1 MGLHRAFFPREK
13 LRLSW
18 NFGATSTPPR
28 ATSSIAVCSGP
39 HGGQASG
46 GDMDL
51 APATAHRD
59 RSYAPGPLVFWGV
72 ACLVGVLAAY
82 PPLASLSRE
91 GIQGAFRFFAA
102 DTFYYLSVADHSSAT
117 PFFTFDGIHP
127 TNGFHPLWQIYLE
140 RTFAFFQLDSV
151 GQVYLTAGTSIILVT
166 LGTILFAWV
175 VLRLTRRPWL
185 ALAASVP
192 GFYYLGVPTLNAH
205 HFAQWSFAN
214 GMESPIS
221 ITFFGFLL
229 AGIFLWGWL
238 DDQDDGRETRPLLLL
253 SAAMTAVVL
262 SRLDDVFIFIPFGLW
277 VLLHSRNRLSAVRR
291 VFTIGI
297 IPVISLGA
305 YLLYNAVNAET
316 VLPSSGAAKAQPF
329 WAFFRNLYALWT
341 TTLPFADPLGRE
353 VAGTVWKSEAW
364 RILQMLVPAG
374 GAVAWLLCRRIS
386 WTGRSDDSETI
397 RRDSL
402 LSVLA
407 AYVLLKAMYNF
418 TMVGL
423 WNQGQWYYPL
433 SIMTFNLLCATW
445 LASLLDRYAQ
455 SSSEAQ
461 GLGDE
466 GSLIAR
472 LHRSWPGSLHLKGAL
487 PLFVVVVLV
496 LVSANGFIDLKERG
510 GHQARNFEFWLERD
524 ETQRLL
530 ESTCPDCGVLAFDDG
545 IVSYSLDGT
554 PTLNGLGLVMDQ
566 EAQDAQESGHLLDMA
581 WARGHRM
588 LVSVNYAMSE
598 AAYSNPRM
606 LRSALE
612 SNPHLAGQDVSAW
625 DFEVAFRSP
634 QTGVSFIR
642 FEPSSTR
649 VKPATGDPT
658 RIARPGW
665 AVDRRAAP
673 ATPAPATPATTRRG

>member
-1 MGLHRAFFPREK
+1 
-13 LRLSW
+13 
-18 NFGATSTPPR
+18 
-28 ATSSIAVCSGP
+28 
-39 HGGQASG
+39 
-46 GDMDL
+46 MDL
-51 APATAHRD
+51 ATATAHRN

-151 GQVYLTAGTSIILVT
+151 GQVYLTAGTSIVLVT
-166 LGTILFAWV
+166 LGTILFSLV
-175 VLRLTRRPWL
+175 VLRLTGRPWL
-185 ALAASVP
+185 ALVASVP

-214 GMESPIS
+214 GMESPLS
-221 ITFFGFLL
+221 ITFFGLLL
-229 AGIFLWGWL
+229 AGVFLWGWL
-238 DDQDDGRETRPLLLL
+238 DDEDQGRETRSLLFL
-253 SAAMTAVVL
+253 SATMTAVVL

-277 VLLHSRNRLSAVRR
+277 VLLHSRNRMSAVRR
-291 VFTIGI
+291 VVTIGL
-297 IPVISLGA
+297 IPLISIGA
-305 YLLYNAVNAET
+305 YLLYNVLNAET
-316 VLPSSGAAKAQPF
+316 VLPSSGAAKAQPL
-329 WAFFRNLYALWT
+329 WAFLRNLYALWT

-386 WTGRSDDSETI
+386 WTANGGENSETI

-402 LSVLA
+402 LSVFA
-407 AYVLLKAMYNF
+407 AYALLKATYNF

-445 LASLLDRYAQ
+445 FASLLDRYAQ
-455 SSSEAQ
+455 GSSEAQ
-461 GLGDE
+461 SLGDE

-472 LHRSWPGSLHLKGAL
+472 LHRSWPRSRRLGGAL
-487 PLFVVVVLV
+487 PLVLVVGLV

-524 ETQRLL
+524 ATQKLL
-530 ESTCPDCGVLAFDDG
+530 ESECPDCGVLAFDDG

-566 EAQDAQESGHLLDMA
+566 EAQAAQEAGQLLDMA

-588 LVSVNYAMSE
+588 LVSVNYAMPE

-606 LRSALE
+606 LRTSLE
-612 SNPHLAGQDVSAW
+612 GNPHLAGQDVAAW

-642 FEPSSTR
+642 FEPSR
-649 VKPATGDPT
+649 ARLGPAGSDPT

-665 AVDRRAAP
+665 PVVRRTP
-673 ATPAPATPATTRRG
+673 ATPAPATSSTTRRG